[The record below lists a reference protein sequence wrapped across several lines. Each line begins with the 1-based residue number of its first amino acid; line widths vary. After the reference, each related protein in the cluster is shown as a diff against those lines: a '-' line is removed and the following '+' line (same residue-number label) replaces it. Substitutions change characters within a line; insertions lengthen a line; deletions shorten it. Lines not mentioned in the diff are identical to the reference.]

1 MDQTKEISINA
12 EDYEKLLRRLYRAE
26 DSVNELVRELER
38 VHEVSN
44 EWRIRDIAIRAIGR
58 YKRDD

>member
-1 MDQTKEISINA
+1 MDQTKEISVNA

-38 VHEVSN
+38 IHEVSN
-44 EWRIRDIAIRAIGR
+44 EWRVRDTAIKAIGR